1 MLYIYIRAS
10 TPRPTRLLVDRR
22 FFPRYFFYFLL
33 FFFRSTTYPRT
44 TSSREEIGH
53 RESVNQRYRIVGK
66 STQRRIHLYRKC
78 RAYISSVIDL
88 SASRIAASTPR
99 NVSHRAIQTS
109 LAFPR
114 LHVSYVLSYIYIY
127 VYTYIERI
135 STKRYIVS

>member
-99 NVSHRAIQTS
+99 NVPTELFKPVSP
-109 LAFPR
+109 FPGYMF
-114 LHVSYVLSYIYIY
+114 LMYCHIY